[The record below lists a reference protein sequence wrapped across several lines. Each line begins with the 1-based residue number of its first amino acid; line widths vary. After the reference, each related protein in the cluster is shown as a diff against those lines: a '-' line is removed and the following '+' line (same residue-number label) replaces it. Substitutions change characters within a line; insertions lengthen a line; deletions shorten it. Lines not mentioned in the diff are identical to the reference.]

1 MALKITQ
8 TVTITGTS
16 EIDGQQAAYFSAQV
30 PQGVGNSTISRNIT
44 NQVLYDSN
52 RTAVRADEAEFQSK
66 VYAIEDS
73 LLAQQKRG
81 NMENKLMGITAIT
94 DVCKQKLR
102 ETVWQTL
109 FINDNKLYLLIRKK
123 ETNGKKY

>member
-1 MALKITQ
+1 MALTITQ

-16 EIDGQQAAYFSAQV
+16 EIDGQQVAYFSAQV

-52 RTAVRADEAEFQSK
+52 RAVVRADEAKFQEK

-73 LLAQQKRG
+73 LLA
-81 NMENKLMGITAIT
+81 
-94 DVCKQKLR
+94 
-102 ETVWQTL
+102 
-109 FINDNKLYLLIRKK
+109 
-123 ETNGKKY
+123 

>member
-16 EIDGQQAAYFSAQV
+16 EIDGQQVAYFSAQV

-66 VYAIEDS
+66 VYAIEDGLS
-73 LLAQQKRG
+73 AEQG
-81 NMENKLMGITAIT
+81 
-94 DVCKQKLR
+94 
-102 ETVWQTL
+102 
-109 FINDNKLYLLIRKK
+109 
-123 ETNGKKY
+123 

>member
-8 TVTITGTS
+8 TVTLTGTS

-44 NQVLYDSN
+44 NQALYDAN
-52 RTAVRADEAEFQSK
+52 RKQVRADEAEFQAK

-73 LLAQQKRG
+73 LLVK
-81 NMENKLMGITAIT
+81 
-94 DVCKQKLR
+94 
-102 ETVWQTL
+102 
-109 FINDNKLYLLIRKK
+109 
-123 ETNGKKY
+123 